1 MHLSKNCRLDSS
13 AQQRNHLCTELL
25 ETLLLQ
31 SCTNLFHQ
39 RVIKI
44 QVVHNRQSHS
54 QHLVCLE
61 QMTDVRSAVA
71 LADRAVALC
80 VDWLIVQLV
89 FGIVDVD
96 NALPGEQVS
105 VASVAA

>member
-25 ETLLLQ
+25 ETLFLQ

-44 QVVHNRQSHS
+44 QVVHNRQTHTQQFVS
-54 QHLVCLE
+54 LL
-61 QMTDVRSAVA
+61 QMADVGAAEVLTGVAVA
-71 LADRAVALC
+71 FL
-80 VDWLIVQLV
+80 VDGAEIMGVLLRS
-89 FGIVDVD
+89 F
-96 NALPGEQVS
+96 S
-105 VASVAA
+105 